1 MGLCWTLCPAL
12 GHNFGPVLALSS
24 ECAVW
29 VSAGALPRVGVL
41 LQPWR
46 PLWRHGCE
54 VKDCHQSHLQI
65 LKLTTSPPL
74 VGTCPTPRLAAMHSG
89 YRGCLI
95 PRGIRRLDSKIA
107 PKQGRVF
114 AGSPRPLSQAAGP
127 VINFSTAT
135 ASNRVTRG
143 PALIGFGKS
152 SRVATQ
158 FHSVDLA
165 IWYVLQTP
173 AARMYF

>member
-1 MGLCWTLCPAL
+1 MGPCWTLCPVL
-12 GHNFGPVLALSS
+12 RHNFGPVLALSGK
-24 ECAVW
+24 CAVW
-29 VSAGALPRVGVL
+29 ESAGALPRVGVL

-46 PLWRHGCE
+46 LPWRHGCE
-54 VKDCHQSHLQI
+54 VKDCHQLHLQI

-74 VGTCPTPRLAAMHSG
+74 AGTCPTPRLAAKHSG
-89 YRGCLI
+89 YQGCLI
-95 PRGIRRLDSKIA
+95 PRGIRRGLQNLPKIWR
-107 PKQGRVF
+107 GVCRL
-114 AGSPRPLSQAAGP
+114 SPALSQAAEP
-127 VINFSTAT
+127 AINLSMACT
-135 ASNRVTRG
+135 SNNVTRG

-152 SRVATQ
+152 SLVATQ